1 MLIWVLFV
9 AALLAQHGTQPGSQ
23 RQTFVSPDGVF
34 QISYPRAYILNTK
47 ENANEVG
54 PRVGVSYIPVC
65 SDGAVCVVSPRS
77 ASEGTN
83 FQAAAF
89 QEREIQDA
97 TTEVACLRGPS
108 EDVPRHQLPKKDQ
121 KRIIGGIVF
130 THGSTGEAGL
140 GNYMGSDFYRVFH
153 KRKCYELCVNIAS
166 SSFANFDPGTIKE
179 FTRDDERRVRG
190 DLVTIVDSFRFLK

>member
-1 MLIWVLFV
+1 MLTWALVLAFS
-9 AALLAQHGTQPGSQ
+9 LAQHGKEPGSQ

-34 QISYPRAYILNTK
+34 RFSYSRAYILNTK

-54 PRVGVSYIPVC
+54 VSYISVC
-65 SDGAVCVVSPRS
+65 SDGAVCVVSRRS

-83 FQAAAF
+83 FQAASF

-97 TTEVACLRGPS
+97 TTEVAYLKGPS

-140 GNYMGSDFYRVFH
+140 GNYMGSDFYCVFH